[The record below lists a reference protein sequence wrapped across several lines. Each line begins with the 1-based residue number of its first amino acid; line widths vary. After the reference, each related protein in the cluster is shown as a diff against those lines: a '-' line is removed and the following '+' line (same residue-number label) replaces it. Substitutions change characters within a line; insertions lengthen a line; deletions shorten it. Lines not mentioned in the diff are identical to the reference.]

1 MEKHIILFVNACFL
15 SHVVNL
21 IPDTG
26 LKTGIPDTVNG
37 IFYAVFVEIYSFG
50 NQKRNIWVGS
60 TFCIE
65 NSGKGGILYTKIRSE
80 IRFGL
85 FFYEKTFFALSTF
98 ASSPAVPQKMLL
110 IRGRSRKS
118 SGRSRETLLP
128 KLAAPLFSRISP
140 TNCEQK

>member
-1 MEKHIILFVNACFL
+1 MYFKRRILL
-15 SHVVNL
+15 
-21 IPDTG
+21 
-26 LKTGIPDTVNG
+26 LK
-37 IFYAVFVEIYSFG
+37 
-50 NQKRNIWVGS
+50 QK
-60 TFCIE
+60 
-65 NSGKGGILYTKIRSE
+65 SE
-80 IRFGL
+80 AKFASDS

-128 KLAAPLFSRISP
+128 KLASPLFSRISP